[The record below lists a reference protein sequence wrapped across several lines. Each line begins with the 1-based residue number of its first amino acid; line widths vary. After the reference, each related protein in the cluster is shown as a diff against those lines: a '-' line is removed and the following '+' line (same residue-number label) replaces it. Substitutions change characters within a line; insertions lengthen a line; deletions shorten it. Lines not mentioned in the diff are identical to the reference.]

1 MHTPIAVGRLSGVLK
16 ISHNIDLTC
25 SIIPDVIAKED
36 VYLDINGPIIRWHLL
51 KFYGI
56 SQINDLTVRR
66 TGFTTY
72 VRHLN
77 FTEPLHLCLT

>member
-1 MHTPIAVGRLSGVLK
+1 MHTPIAVGRLSGVVK

-56 SQINDLTVRR
+56 SQINDLTVSGQVLQHMLGTSTSLSRY
-66 TGFTTY
+66 TY
-72 VRHLN
+72 V
-77 FTEPLHLCLT
+77 